1 MLGVEDGLVM
11 LLQAIAAAAALAAA
25 KRQLLMQQL
34 RRVGGARGH
43 LRGNALRG
51 GSG

>member
-11 LLQAIAAAAALAAA
+11 LLQAIAAAALAAA